1 MKTSRPDRP
10 SRRALIVSAGAAA
23 GIVPAPA
30 AAQQAA
36 DRQFMARAVAMRDLA
51 LRQGDQGFGA
61 VMVKD
66 GRIVAESPSRVVT
79 RNDPTAHAETECVRD
94 AAKALGSRSLAGCT
108 LYASFRPCAMCEA
121 AAYWAGVSRIVH
133 GEALSD
139 IGAPQLRRC

>member
-1 MKTSRPDRP
+1 MRNRPDRRP
-10 SRRALIVSAGAAA
+10 SRRALLASAGAAA
-23 GIVPAPA
+23 GLTASPS

-36 DRQFMARAVAMRDLA
+36 DRQLMARAVAMRDLA

-66 GRIVAESPSRVVT
+66 GRIVAETPSRVVT

-94 AAKALGSRSLAGCT
+94 AAKALGSRSLSGCT

-121 AAYWAGVSRIVH
+121 AAYWAGVSRIVY
-133 GEALSD
+133 GDALTD

>member
-1 MKTSRPDRP
+1 M
-10 SRRALIVSAGAAA
+10 AGAAA
-23 GIVPAPA
+23 GLSPRAA
-30 AAQQAA
+30 AAQRAQ
-36 DRQFMARAVAMRDLA
+36 DREFMARAAAMRDLA

-61 VMVKD
+61 AMAKD

-94 AAKALGSRSLAGCT
+94 AAKALGTRSLAGCT

-121 AAYWAGVSRIVH
+121 AAYWAGVTRIVH
-133 GEALSD
+133 GETLTD